1 MYTAKRKK
9 IYSAFKN
16 VALCQQKSVGFAMQ
30 QQHIEDVCSLKMA
43 SNSIV
48 QAEQL
53 DFYLIHL
60 TKDWINLFFLKGS
73 KTHIGGQEIPKD
85 SEEIFILLK
94 KFCSPC

>member
-9 IYSAFKN
+9 IYTAFKN
-16 VALCQQKSVGFAMQ
+16 VVLCQQNSVGFAIQ
-30 QQHIEDVCSLKMA
+30 QQHVEDVCSLKMA

-60 TKDWINLFFLKGS
+60 T
-73 KTHIGGQEIPKD
+73 E
-85 SEEIFILLK
+85 
-94 KFCSPC
+94 

>member
-16 VALCQQKSVGFAMQ
+16 VALCQQNSVGFAIQ
-30 QQHIEDVCSLKMA
+30 QQHVEDVCSLKMA

-60 TKDWINLFFLKGS
+60 TKDWINLFFPKGS
-73 KTHIGGQEIPKD
+73 KTHIRGQEIPED
-85 SEEIFILLK
+85 SEETFMFFK
-94 KFCSPC
+94 KFCSLC